1 MVLIRQST
9 FWEYLV
15 DQQNRFLRNKDL
27 IDQAYLTEVHVI
39 GAGGIGSSVV
49 PLLSIMG
56 FKHIVIYDH
65 DNLKEHNLSSSL
77 YPEMFLDMNKAEA
90 AAIQA
95 REYNP
100 NIHVDNFGEWWS
112 YMWDSETGMGKKCD
126 LRKVIVCPDNM
137 EVRLD
142 AYDAWKAYIET
153 IPGVSNTAF
162 FIDIRMDALALEVIT
177 VTPYNMDAYENYWKP
192 SKDIEDAPCTMKHTI
207 FTSSISAGFG
217 VNQVFNVL
225 GKRPFNEYIW
235 IGLVPLQIKK
245 KGLIIPK

>member
-1 MVLIRQST
+1 MD
-9 FWEYLV
+9 FP
-15 DQQNRFLRNKDL
+15 NRFLRNKDL
-27 IDQAYLTEVHVI
+27 IDQAHLNEIHVI

-56 FKHIVIYDH
+56 FKHIVVYDH
-65 DNLKEHNLSSSL
+65 DDLKEHNLSCSL
-77 YPEMFLDMNKAEA
+77 YPTINLGMNKAEA
-90 AAIQA
+90 AVMQA

-100 NIHVDNFGEWWS
+100 GIKAENFGEWYS
-112 YMWDSETGMGKKCD
+112 YMWDDEMGMSNGYD

-137 EVRLD
+137 EVRID
-142 AYDAWKAYIET
+142 AYNAWKELIELNPC
-153 IPGVSNTAF
+153 IPNTAF

-177 VTPYNMDAYENYWKP
+177 VTPYNMDSYKDYWKP
-192 SKDIEDAPCTMKHTI
+192 SRDIEDAPCTMKHTI
-207 FTSSISAGFG
+207 FTSSISSGFG

-245 KGLIIPK
+245 KGLIVPK

>member
-1 MVLIRQST
+1 
-9 FWEYLV
+9 
-15 DQQNRFLRNKDL
+15 
-27 IDQAYLTEVHVI
+27 
-39 GAGGIGSSVV
+39 
-49 PLLSIMG
+49 MG
-56 FKHIVIYDH
+56 FKHIVIYDY
-65 DNLKEHNLSSSL
+65 DNLEEHNLSCSL
-77 YPEMFLDMNKAEA
+77 YPTIYLGRNKGDA
-90 AAIQA
+90 AALQA
-95 REYNP
+95 AEYNP
-100 NIHVDNFGEWWS
+100 EIEVENFGEWWS
-112 YMWDSETGMGKKCD
+112 YMWDSELGMGAKYD

-137 EVRLD
+137 EVRID
-142 AYDAWKAYIET
+142 AYNAWKEYIEDNPC
-153 IPGVSNTAF
+153 ISNTAF

-245 KGLIIPK
+245 KGLIVPK